1 MAVLLGLPVSGQVL
15 NLNLKVESDIQNR
28 YLEGKKVDCKNLEV
42 VLKEMSP
49 KKDEDDITDFMKLLI
64 FTFFVAFFSQ
74 IPIIS
79 APKVWCLLS
88 LISPLWDVT
97 IGRKQYV
104 GLSSTTY
111 VPSPLNCK
119 LMRSEPLEINSLH
132 ATFLL
137 PGCMRTFGGR
147 GGTTVLEDGVDS
159 IGDGV
164 SHCNWLEESSKL
176 DDEQNLL
183 EVPGLDLWKMINEVK
198 ATLGAIN
205 DGEITI
211 SAYDTAWVTLIEK
224 QDGGSGPQFPSCVRW
239 IVDNQLHDGSW
250 GDAAMFSAHDRMIN
264 TLACIVAL
272 KLWGVHLEKYE
283 RGLSFLRENMWRL
296 AEEEPELM
304 NIGFEIAFPS
314 LVEMA
319 KNLGLDIPYDDPALK
334 DIYARRSLKLK
345 SLEGMRGLDWVSLLK
360 LQCVDGSFLF
370 SPASTAYAFM
380 QTRDEKCFDYLQRTV
395 KRFNGGVPNVYP
407 VDLFEHLWVVDRL
420 ARLGISRYF
429 EHEIKSCVDYASRYW
444 TEEGICWARNS
455 PVHDVDD
462 TAMGFRLLRLHGYD
476 VSSNVFR
483 KFEKDGEFICFAGQ
497 SSQAVTGMYNLNR
510 AAQLL
515 FPGEKILER
524 AKGFSYAF
532 LREKQACN
540 KLTDKW
546 IIAKDLPGQVEYA
559 LDFPWYANLPRI
571 ETRLYLDQ
579 YGGASDIWIGKILYR
594 MPVVKNDLYLELA
607 KADFNQC
614 QALHQLEWLGL
625 QMWYEEN
632 GLGKYG
638 VNKKS
643 MLRAYFLAVSS
654 IFEPDRAA
662 ERLGWART
670 AVLADAVSAY
680 FCSKSCTEEMR
691 LHFIRDFL
699 KDDWHQWLV
708 TWREEGTNGW
718 AHAGARR
725 SGTEDTGL
733 LLGRTVEICG
743 GRFAPT
749 DQAVDRP
756 EYVRLTRLTSSLSRL
771 LSLIIRRRRTTTML
785 LSLQGVA
792 EKDTI
797 VNKIDEEVDSEMQ
810 ELVQCVLQSSS
821 NLNNTTEQT
830 FLSVV
835 KSFYYLAHCPYATLD
850 THISKVIFHR
860 VSYSSS
866 SSVMALVSGIMD
878 FFSASRNNGFLI
890 SGVNGKPVTSQ
901 AE

>member
-1 MAVLLGLPVSGQVL
+1 
-15 NLNLKVESDIQNR
+15 
-28 YLEGKKVDCKNLEV
+28 
-42 VLKEMSP
+42 
-49 KKDEDDITDFMKLLI
+49 
-64 FTFFVAFFSQ
+64 
-74 IPIIS
+74 
-79 APKVWCLLS
+79 
-88 LISPLWDVT
+88 
-97 IGRKQYV
+97 
-104 GLSSTTY
+104 
-111 VPSPLNCK
+111 
-119 LMRSEPLEINSLH
+119 
-132 ATFLL
+132 
-137 PGCMRTFGGR
+137 
-147 GGTTVLEDGVDS
+147 
-159 IGDGV
+159 
-164 SHCNWLEESSKL
+164 
-176 DDEQNLL
+176 
-183 EVPGLDLWKMINEVK
+183 
-198 ATLGAIN
+198 
-205 DGEITI
+205 
-211 SAYDTAWVTLIEK
+211 
-224 QDGGSGPQFPSCVRW
+224 
-239 IVDNQLHDGSW
+239 
-250 GDAAMFSAHDRMIN
+250 MFSAHDRMIN

-283 RGLSFLRENMWRL
+283 RVHSIYVNMWRL

-345 SLEGMRGLDWVSLLK
+345 SRIPQEAMYKVPTTILHSLEGMRVLDWVSLLK

-395 KRFNGGVPNVYP
+395 KRFNGGHLDTNSHAVPNVYP

-462 TAMGFRLLRLHGYD
+462 TAMGFCLLRLRGYD

-532 LREKQACN
+532 LREKQAYN
-540 KLTDKW
+540 ELTDKW
-546 IIAKDLPGQVEYA
+546 IIAKDLPGEVEYA

-594 MPVVKNDLYLELA
+594 MPVVNNDLYLELA

-699 KDDWHQWLV
+699 KDDVDKSCDNNWIRSGMEKTEEGLLGLLHQLIDRLAFEAVPPPPLERRATRHDLRQAWHQWLV

-756 EYVRLTRLTSSLSRL
+756 EYARLTRLTSSLSRL

-860 VSYSSS
+860 V
-866 SSVMALVSGIMD
+866 V
-878 FFSASRNNGFLI
+878 
-890 SGVNGKPVTSQ
+890 
-901 AE
+901 